1 MFNIPDLNMQKLPL
15 DIVDKI
21 DCAGVADAQRTAPR
35 ICAASGGSF
44 FQKNSWTIFLSTST
58 IQAGGKPVFE
68 LSDDQPEGAQ
78 NPYTNESNPEIQSGL
93 IRDLMKFSKEQ
104 LDMKQGE
111 LVNMIDKAQEK
122 ETNVNQNLF

>member
-21 DCAGVADAQRTAPR
+21 DCAGVADTQRTGPR

-44 FQKNSWTIFLSTST
+44 FQKDSWTIFLNTST
-58 IQAGGKPVFE
+58 IKAGGKPNFE
-68 LSDDQPEGAQ
+68 LADDQPEGAA
-78 NPYTNESNPEIQSGL
+78 NPYTNEANPEIQTGL
-93 IRDLMKFSKEQ
+93 IKDLMKFTKEQ

-111 LVNMIDKAQEK
+111 LTNMIDQAQEK
-122 ETNVNQNLF
+122 ETNVNLLFF